1 MKKNTNKKP
10 FIATRK
16 RMDNSVEVILQKSP
30 SKTTL
35 GKILL
40 FLVVAGTI
48 LLPVALLIYE
58 LVTK

>member
-40 FLVVAGTI
+40 YLVVAGHHSSSR
-48 LLPVALLIYE
+48 LRL
-58 LVTK
+58 